1 MPIVGMPIVGM
12 PRRTDWEL
20 DAGDASHVSHL
31 SVCHQAHASDA
42 RISKGGKHK
51 QVTAADI

>member
-20 DAGDASHVSHL
+20 DAGDASHVSHV